1 MTTILIG
8 VVLGVAA
15 EVGLWVFCD
24 WFIRAKNLEDIE
36 DS

>member
-8 VVLGVAA
+8 VAIGLAI
-15 EVGLWVFCD
+15 EVGIWVFCD
-24 WFIRAKNLEDIE
+24 WFIRIRDLEDAQ